1 MALTPSKW
9 ILQARAV
16 SGSCDTVG
24 DLEESWSPPEY
35 ASSQYPYCCSSAE
48 YFFKDRMVT
57 KRASNGAGSP
67 QKKKKARIRGIGAVS
82 AADGSERLLVA
93 QHLAENSGQGHD
105 SLSTRTNPNGPLR
118 SLVACA
124 LSAASLAI
132 LEVMKIPT
140 REPGEVVV
148 DRYQF
153 GWNTSRE
160 KSKGNEVDSI
170 KKWLNVLPL
179 DLSERLSTA
188 VMRLVSSSVGGPTEF
203 SNRSLAGILLTSS
216 TKSLSLASISPDAFL
231 LSKIPDCHSL
241 ASLDLSS
248 NPRLSDATLAKV
260 LAALPS
266 LEKVNFR
273 ECIKIGDL
281 SCIALS
287 KASERRLR
295 VLNLSLCAVTIKG
308 LTALLA
314 RCQSLEV
321 LKLASISGL
330 VSPLLSIQTM

>member
-1 MALTPSKW
+1 
-9 ILQARAV
+9 
-16 SGSCDTVG
+16 
-24 DLEESWSPPEY
+24 
-35 ASSQYPYCCSSAE
+35 
-48 YFFKDRMVT
+48 MVA

-67 QKKKKARIRGIGAVS
+67 QKKKKAKIRGIGAVS

-105 SLSTRTNPNGPLR
+105 SLSTRINPNDPPP
-118 SLVACA
+118 SLVTCA
-124 LSAASLAI
+124 LSAAAQAI
-132 LEVMKIPT
+132 LEVMKMPT

-148 DRYQF
+148 ERNQF

-160 KSKGNEVDSI
+160 KSKGSEIDSV
-170 KKWLNVLPL
+170 KKWLVEIPL
-179 DLSERLSTA
+179 ELSERLSTA
-188 VMRLVSSSVGGPTEF
+188 LMRLVSSSVGGPTEF
-203 SNRSLAGILLTSS
+203 SGRSLASILLTPA

-260 LAALPS
+260 LAQLPT
-266 LEKVNFR
+266 LEKVNLR

-295 VLNLSLCAVTIKG
+295 VVNLSLSAVTIKG
-308 LTALLA
+308 LTALFA

-321 LKLASISGL
+321 LKLASVSGL
-330 VSPLLSIQTM
+330 NKKAVNRLVDDATGSYNDPT